1 MDTDLALSLAKAQV
15 KELEWL
21 IEQSENRLRQNKDL
35 LDQAKGIV
43 NSLST

>member
-1 MDTDLALSLAKAQV
+1 MDIDLALSLAKAQV

-21 IEQSENRLRQNKDL
+21 IKQSENRLRQNKDL
-35 LDQAKGIV
+35 LDQAKEIV